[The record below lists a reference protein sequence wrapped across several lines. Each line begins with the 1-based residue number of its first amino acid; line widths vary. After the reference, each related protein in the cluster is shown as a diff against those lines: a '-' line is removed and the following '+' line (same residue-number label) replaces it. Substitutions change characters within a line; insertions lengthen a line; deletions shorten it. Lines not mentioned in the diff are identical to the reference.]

1 MKKEIIINSTNEDTR
16 IALLENRKLVEIFVE
31 RPDNERMVGDIY
43 KGRIRRVVKGMQA
56 AFINIGFEQDAFL
69 HFSDM
74 GEEVNQLFADVDED
88 MLESR
93 TKKTEIDPADL
104 LRNGQEITV
113 QIIKEP
119 IITKGPRVTTELT
132 LPGRFMVLAPNQ
144 ERVGVS
150 RKISSTLEKKRLRS
164 LARKIRPKNFG
175 IIVRTV
181 AEGKDEAVLRADLQK
196 LLKTWKNVELEI
208 KQAKPPY
215 LIFKDLGMAS
225 SVIRDLFTSDVG
237 RVVVDTRKM
246 YREIYRYLKDVGS
259 ELNQRLEY
267 FKSKQPIFDA
277 FSIEQE
283 LQRSLERKV
292 WMENGGYLIIEQTE
306 ALTAIDVNSGR
317 YFGRKDHE
325 RNSLKINLEA
335 AREIAR
341 QLRLRDIGGLIVIDF
356 IDLEKEENR
365 TKLMNEL
372 KKEFSYDRAVSR
384 VTEMSRF
391 GLVEMTRQRIRPS
404 LIYNINE
411 PCPNCEGTGLV
422 PTQGSVLANI
432 ERIIRRYVASSRDR
446 RIIIQAHPDLINYL
460 NNKKISRRM
469 RLMWKYWIKI
479 DTEMQENFH
488 NHEFRILVK
497 KTREDVTDIFS
508 EKAMGK

>member
-1 MKKEIIINSTNEDTR
+1 
-16 IALLENRKLVEIFVE
+16 
-31 RPDNERMVGDIY
+31 
-43 KGRIRRVVKGMQA
+43 VVKGMHA

-69 HFSDM
+69 HFSDI
-74 GEEVNQLFADVDED
+74 GEEVNQLFADIDDE
-88 MLESR
+88 MFES
-93 TKKTEIDPADL
+93 KNSKSDIDPADL
-104 LRNGQEITV
+104 LRNDQEIAV

-150 RKISSTLEKKRLRS
+150 RKISSIRERKRLRS
-164 LARKIRPKNFG
+164 IARKIRPKQFG
-175 IIVRTV
+175 IIVRTA
-181 AEGKDEAVLRADLQK
+181 AEGKSEAILRVDLQK
-196 LLKTWKNVELEI
+196 LMATWKRIESEL
-208 KQAKPPY
+208 KQIRPPT
-215 LIFKDLGMAS
+215 LIYKDLGMAS
-225 SVIRDLFTSDVG
+225 SVIRDLFTSDVQ
-237 RVVVDTRKM
+237 RVVIDTRKM
-246 YREIYRYLKDVGS
+246 YREINKYLKEVSS
-259 ELNQRLEY
+259 ELRNRLEY
-267 FKSKQPIFDA
+267 FKSRQPVFDA
-277 FSIEQE
+277 FNIEKE

-292 WMENGGYLIIEQTE
+292 WMENGGYIIIDQTE

-317 YFGRKDHE
+317 YFGKKDHE

-365 TKLMNEL
+365 DKIMNEL
-372 KKEFSYDRAVSR
+372 KKEFAKDRAINR
-384 VTEMSRF
+384 VAEMSRF

-422 PTQGSVLANI
+422 PTHGAVLANI
-432 ERIIRRYVASSRDR
+432 ERLIRRYVATKNDR
-446 RIIIQAHPDLINYL
+446 RIIIQAHPKLISYL

-469 RLMWKYWIKI
+469 RLVWKYWIKI
-479 DTEMQENFH
+479 DTEVNENLKDH
-488 NHEFRILVK
+488 QFRILK
-497 KTREDVTDIFS
+497 KKNREDVTDKFCDAR
-508 EKAMGK
+508 ENK

>member
-1 MKKEIIINSTNEDTR
+1 MKKEIVINSTNEDTR
-16 IALLENRKLVEIFVE
+16 IALLENGKLVEIFVE

-43 KGRIRRVVKGMQA
+43 KGRIRRVVKGMHA

-69 HFSDM
+69 HFSDI
-74 GEEVNQLFADVDED
+74 GEEVNQLFADIDDE
-88 MLESR
+88 MFES
-93 TKKTEIDPADL
+93 KNNKSDIDPADL
-104 LRNGQEITV
+104 LRNDQEIAV

-150 RKISSTLEKKRLRS
+150 RKISSIRERKRLRS
-164 LARKIRPKNFG
+164 IARKIRPKQFG

-181 AEGKDEAVLRADLQK
+181 AEGKSEAILRVDLQK
-196 LLKTWKNVELEI
+196 LMATWRRIESEI
-208 KQAKPPY
+208 KQIRPPK
-215 LIFKDLGMAS
+215 LIYKDLGMAS
-225 SVIRDLFTSDVG
+225 SVIRDLFTSDVK
-237 RVVVDTRKM
+237 RVVIDTRKM
-246 YREIYRYLKDVGS
+246 YREINKYLKEVNS
-259 ELNQRLEY
+259 ELRNRLEY
-267 FKSKQPIFDA
+267 FKSHQPVFDA
-277 FSIEQE
+277 FNIEKE

-292 WMENGGYLIIEQTE
+292 WMENGGYIIIDQTE

-317 YFGRKDHE
+317 YFGKKDHE

-365 TKLMNEL
+365 DKIMNEL
-372 KKEFSYDRAVSR
+372 KKEFANDRAINR
-384 VTEMSRF
+384 VAEMSRF

-422 PTQGSVLANI
+422 PTQGAVLANI
-432 ERIIRRYVASSRDR
+432 ERLIRRYVATKNDR
-446 RIIIQAHPDLINYL
+446 RIIIQAHPNLISYM
-460 NNKKISRRM
+460 NNRKISRRM

-479 DTEMQENFH
+479 DTEVNENLKDH
-488 NHEFRILVK
+488 QFRILVK
-497 KTREDVTDIFS
+497 KNREDVTDKFCDAR
-508 EKAMGK
+508 ENK